1 MCFGSLIPSPPFLL
15 IYGKYGLK
23 WKIYT
28 KGSNRVLVL
37 HDFPGFIRNQIIR
50 PRFPAFV
57 NRVGVI
63 NSPGYHF
70 LAQGMNTAHRLRI
83 NEVYAQHKIVS
94 AGKCLRLLYGLG

>member
-1 MCFGSLIPSPPFLL
+1 MESMVLN
-15 IYGKYGLK
+15 GKS
-23 WKIYT
+23 IQ
-28 KGSNRVLVL
+28 KGPNRVSLL
-37 HDFPGFIRNQIIR
+37 HNFPGFIRNQIIR

-70 LAQGMNTAHRLRI
+70 LAQGMNTAHSLRI
-83 NEVYAQHKIVS
+83 NEVYAQHQIVS